1 MVELSDAGALTRRA
15 SDVTSRRHGTS
26 RRRTSA
32 GGATV
37 DATADVDDRPRF
49 VVSVDDEPPITRR
62 LSVRSRR
69 TAAASARPPTPPP
82 PEPSTSTD
90 EPLDAG
96 SHVVQQSD
104 SGEATARRRMSAAER
119 RRLKAELLSS
129 SSLEVSYVSQC
140 SIVAIISSSLS
151 YGRPIFLPC
160 GFYLLSSFFP
170 RLISA
175 VADWMS
181 TILPHMLWT

>member
-1 MVELSDAGALTRRA
+1 MESSDAGALTRRA

-37 DATADVDDRPRF
+37 DATADIDDRPRF

-69 TAAASARPPTPPP
+69 TAAAARPPTPPP
-82 PEPSTSTD
+82 DPSTSTD
-90 EPLDAG
+90 EPLDGG

-104 SGEATARRRMSAAER
+104 SGEATARRRMSVAER

-129 SSLEVSYVSQC
+129 SSLEVSYVSHC
-140 SIVAIISSSLS
+140 YIVAVISSSLG
-151 YGRPIFLPC
+151 YGRP
-160 GFYLLSSFFP
+160 
-170 RLISA
+170 
-175 VADWMS
+175 M
-181 TILPHMLWT
+181 